1 MHLCLFG
8 GVAYDLRPYLQQ
20 GDDAALQQ
28 HLHQLMAEKPEHH
41 FLHEKKVGLIR
52 DLSMIG
58 G

>member
-8 GVAYDLRPYLQQ
+8 GVAYDLRPYLQREDVV
-20 GDDAALQQ
+20 GLQQ
-28 HLHQLMAEKPEHH
+28 HLHELMLEKPEHH
-41 FLHEKKVGLIR
+41 FLHDKKVGLIR

>member
-1 MHLCLFG
+1 
-8 GVAYDLRPYLQQ
+8 
-20 GDDAALQQ
+20 
-28 HLHQLMAEKPEHH
+28 MAEKPEHH